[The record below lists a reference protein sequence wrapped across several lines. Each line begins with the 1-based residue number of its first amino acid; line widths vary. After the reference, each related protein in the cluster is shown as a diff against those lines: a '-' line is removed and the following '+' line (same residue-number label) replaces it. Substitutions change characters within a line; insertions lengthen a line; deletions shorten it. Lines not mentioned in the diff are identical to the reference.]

1 MFKPSMTFIN
11 LPVKNLKKSMN
22 FFNKLGFTF
31 NMQFTDEN
39 ATSMI
44 INDNTFSMLITEA
57 HFKNFTN
64 KEIIDA
70 NKQVEFLL
78 SFPVM
83 SREEVDMIIEKALEA
98 GGRRAQEPKDYGFM
112 YQASFL
118 DLDGHIWEAF
128 YMDQE
133 ASQ

>member
-1 MFKPSMTFIN
+1 MFKTSMTFIN
-11 LPVKNLKKSMN
+11 LPVKDLKKSMD
-22 FFNKLGFTF
+22 FFDKLGFTF
-31 NMQFTDEN
+31 NMEFTDEN
-39 ATSMI
+39 AASMI
-44 INDNTFSMLITEA
+44 INDNTFAMLITES

-78 SFPVM
+78 SFA
-83 SREEVDMIIEKALEA
+83 SANREEVDMFVEKALEA
-98 GGRRAQEPKDYGFM
+98 GGRRSQEPKDYGFM

-128 YMDQE
+128 YMNQE
-133 ASQ
+133 ANQ